1 MSLSRRSVAGAA
13 RLTISAPRATSGRA
27 RGHRSR
33 WRGAVWGVV
42 EDSGV
47 KQLIESEPVN
57 WIVLVLAVIAGIVL
71 IKTAAAYLP
80 SDGIPGATKRVISG
94 V

>member
-1 MSLSRRSVAGAA
+1 M
-13 RLTISAPRATSGRA
+13 
-27 RGHRSR
+27 
-33 WRGAVWGVV
+33 
-42 EDSGV
+42 

>member
-1 MSLSRRSVAGAA
+1 M
-13 RLTISAPRATSGRA
+13 
-27 RGHRSR
+27 
-33 WRGAVWGVV
+33 
-42 EDSGV
+42 

-71 IKTAAAYLP
+71 IKTLAAYLP
-80 SDGIPGATKRVISG
+80 SEGIPGATKRVISG